1 MNLSYCGLL
10 LNVLYALSL
19 TSNTSNALVMRDLR
33 TLETIVNT
41 KESSKAIDVNALLS
55 EFKQVTHLKI
65 SHNDLYNY
73 FMFHGVKFHV

>member
-19 TSNTSNALVMRDLR
+19 ASNTSNALVMRDLR
-33 TLETIVNT
+33 TLESIVKG
-41 KESSKAIDVNALLS
+41 KESGKAIDVNALLS

>member
-33 TLETIVNT
+33 TLENIANT
-41 KESSKAIDVNALLS
+41 KESSKAVNVNEVLT
-55 EFKQVTHLKI
+55 EFKQVTKLKI

>member
-1 MNLSYCGLL
+1 MNLSYCGLM
-10 LNVLYALSL
+10 LNIMFALTLS
-19 TSNTSNALVMRDLR
+19 SNTGNALVMRDLR

-65 SHNDLYNY
+65 SHNELYNY

>member
-1 MNLSYCGLL
+1 MNLSYCGLM
-10 LNVLYALSL
+10 LNIMVALTLS
-19 TSNTSNALVMRDLR
+19 SNTCNALVMRDLR
-33 TLETIVNT
+33 TLESIVEG
-41 KESSKAIDVNALLS
+41 KESGKAIDVNALLS